1 MRITRRAALSAAL
14 IMLVTFGASPAT
26 AQPLG
31 NRQGGDRQPGALIL
45 VGGALADGNA
55 EIYQEIVRL
64 AGGPGKARIG
74 VLTAAAVTPS
84 EDPDAGTPDCNNSV
98 CNGDYY
104 TALLRSY
111 GVADAQWIPIDI
123 ERAAAAHDPAVVAQ
137 VNTMTGFFFGG
148 GDQIRYVNTLLG
160 GEAGVDTPV
169 MAAIRAKFRAGAV
182 VAGTSAGA
190 QIQAGADMITGGS
203 THHALRDGSAE
214 GYFED
219 ADKLGYWSDGGFG
232 FISSGLLD
240 THFSRRGREGRSIRL
255 AADTGHRW
263 VYGIDE
269 NTALKVTGAGTPLE
283 RLTVLGER
291 GVGIFDLRAA
301 ITDTYQG
308 QWRIRNVRWSYLTRG
323 DEFYPLVH
331 VARFAGD
338 KQRVQPASTCQLTPS
353 DDIFYNYAL
362 VKLTVGL
369 ADNGGCASVS
379 GTSYEDDPL
388 FAATVTRGWGW
399 RAARAGASTSFVDA
413 RITINV
419 A

>member
-1 MRITRRAALSAAL
+1 MRFSRQVALSAAL
-14 IMLVTFGASPAT
+14 VMAAALSASPAV
-26 AQPLG
+26 AQTPDTRSKV
-31 NRQGGDRQPGALIL
+31 NPHVGALIL

-55 EIYQEIVRL
+55 QIYDEIVRL
-64 AGGPGKARIG
+64 AGGRGKARIG
-74 VLTAAAVTPS
+74 ILTAAAVTPS

-104 TALLRSY
+104 ATLFKGY

-123 ERAAAAHDPAVVAQ
+123 EHAAAANDPTVVAQ
-137 VNTMTGFFFGG
+137 VNSMTGFFFGG
-148 GDQIRYVNTLLG
+148 GDQIRYVNTLLNG
-160 GEAGVDTPV
+160 QAGTDTPV
-169 MAAIRAKFRAGAV
+169 MAAIRAKFARGAV
-182 VAGTSAGA
+182 VAGTSAGT

-203 THHALRDGSAE
+203 TQPALRDGSAE

-219 ADKLGYWSDGGFG
+219 ADKLGYWADGGFG
-232 FISSGLLD
+232 FFTSGLLD

-255 AADTGHRW
+255 ASDTGHRW

-283 RLTVLGER
+283 TLTVMGEH
-291 GVGIFDLRAA
+291 GVGIFDLKDAV
-301 ITDTYQG
+301 TDTYQG
-308 QWRIRNVRWSYLTRG
+308 QWRIRNVTWSYLTNG
-323 DEFYPLVH
+323 DRYFPLLH
-331 VARFAGD
+331 APLIAAD
-338 KQRVQPASTCQLTPS
+338 KTRVQPTTQCTLTPS

-362 VKLTVGL
+362 VKLTIGL
-369 ADNGGCASVS
+369 ADNGGCGSIS

-388 FAATVTRGWGW
+388 FAASVTRGWGW
-399 RAARAGASTSFVDA
+399 RAFRAGASTSFIDA